1 MNKKEILEK
10 AQAES
15 VDEGLENAQNK
26 GRAWGVAA
34 FTIVYIAIT
43 IFNTVTDKPNHLAS
57 MFFMAYL
64 AAGSIP
70 EYMFTKK
77 KIYLATAIISA
88 LAAILNLINYIMG

>member
-26 GRAWGVAA
+26 GRVWGVAA
-34 FTIVYIAIT
+34 FMIVYIVIT
-43 IFNTVTDKPNHLAS
+43 IFNIIKDKPNELAS
-57 MFFMAYL
+57 MFLMAYL
-64 AAGSIP
+64 AAESIP
-70 EYMFTKK
+70 EYMFTKR
-77 KIYLATAIISA
+77 KISLWTAIISA